1 MTLYNKKCSKTLM
14 LSEESLKE
22 LYLIWKKGGYIGLIF
37 DKIMHLFEVII
48 LMTICIIITILDF
61 NKMFNT
67 KTKENELFEYFIL
80 NDQFRIWC
88 IWCIILFFSP
98 FIIIK
103 IYFTFK
109 KLFSSNIIEAKK
121 FYNINHFQEFN
132 RNWNG
137 ISEIIAP
144 STSSNRKT
152 FVRMYNNKIDPQSN
166 LIIRSSIAW
175 NYNLLT
181 LLFNRY
187 SFFKYYPSKYLIKIT
202 QSILFPSF
210 FDENFCRNLQYDN
223 NLQKI
228 WKNYIQAKT
237 NELRFLHIFPL
248 NIIFACYN
256 GYLTLLKYFSSF
268 TSKNL
273 ILLNKYH
280 FTKYAWLLYRRYN
293 ELPHETSTR
302 LYEAIPLAQ
311 QLTGI
316 NQKGILFH
324 IMRVLKIL
332 ISGLCLI
339 IIPLASLTKFT
350 FFNISSTLLLM
361 VAIPTIALIYSQT
374 YKKQTIKS
382 PRQIAQYLQNFTK
395 YYDERWENPSMER
408 QLLTEFEN
416 SIFKS
421 NLKQSLDEIIA
432 PFYVNS
438 LLSHNLFSSDS
449 ELVNLIISGELQPLP
464 PPQFQ
469 HNTTFTSSLHGL
481 SAYLN
486 LVHN

>member
-1 MTLYNKKCSKTLM
+1 MYF
-14 LSEESLKE
+14 
-22 LYLIWKKGGYIGLIF
+22 LIVAF
-37 DKIMHLFEVII
+37 FFHSSFSHLF
-48 LMTICIIITILDF
+48 
-61 NKMFNT
+61 
-67 KTKENELFEYFIL
+67 
-80 NDQFRIWC
+80 
-88 IWCIILFFSP
+88 S
-98 FIIIK
+98 
-103 IYFTFK
+103 
-109 KLFSSNIIEAKK
+109 
-121 FYNINHFQEFN
+121 
-132 RNWNG
+132 
-137 ISEIIAP
+137 
-144 STSSNRKT
+144 
-152 FVRMYNNKIDPQSN
+152 
-166 LIIRSSIAW
+166 
-175 NYNLLT
+175 
-181 LLFNRY
+181 
-187 SFFKYYPSKYLIKIT
+187 
-202 QSILFPSF
+202 
-210 FDENFCRNLQYDN
+210 
-223 NLQKI
+223 
-228 WKNYIQAKT
+228 IQAKT
-237 NELRFLHIFPL
+237 NEIRFLHIFPL
-248 NIIFACYN
+248 NILFACYN

-268 TSKNL
+268 TSLFVFTSSLLNHSFYVHLLGKNL

-280 FTKYAWLLYRRYN
+280 FTKYAWLLYRKYN

-302 LYEAIPLAQ
+302 LFEAIPLAQ

-332 ISGLCLI
+332 VSGLCLI

-350 FFNISSTLLLM
+350 FFGISSTLLLM
-361 VAIPTIALIYSQT
+361 IAIPTIALIYSQT

-438 LLSHNLFSSDS
+438 LLSHNLFSSNS
-449 ELVNLIISGELQPLP
+449 ELVTLISSGELQPLP
-464 PPQFQ
+464 PPQLQ
-469 HNTTFTSSLHGL
+469 SNTTFTSSLHGL